1 MIYGSM
7 DAVAD
12 KMKAGTEE
20 EIPYDNTDQD
30 DDVVS
35 GKRKPIQTER
45 GAEYQ
50 RGMLKAQYK
59 SRKAS
64 VVKQINVIKGLFQE
78 PDSKPTIAS
87 IRELEQKRKKRKKFS
102 DNKKPR
108 GSQTRSHSSGKTR
121 HSC

>member
-1 MIYGSM
+1 
-7 DAVAD
+7 
-12 KMKAGTEE
+12 MKAGTEE

-35 GKRKPIQTER
+35 GKRKPMQTER
-45 GAEYQ
+45 AEYQ

-78 PDSKPTIAS
+78 PDSKPTIAY
-87 IRELEQKRKKRKKFS
+87 IREFPRAPRHSEQKQGFRYTKGGTERIVKR
-102 DNKKPR
+102 
-108 GSQTRSHSSGKTR
+108 H
-121 HSC
+121 